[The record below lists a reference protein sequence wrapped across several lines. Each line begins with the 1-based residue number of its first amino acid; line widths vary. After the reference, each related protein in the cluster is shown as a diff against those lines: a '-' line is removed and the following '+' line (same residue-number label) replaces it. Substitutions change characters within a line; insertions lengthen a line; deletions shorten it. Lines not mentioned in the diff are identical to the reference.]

1 MDKNYQKLE
10 ARFAELTAL
19 HEVLVLLDW
28 DKSVLMPVDG
38 VNQRARQASVLSVLR
53 HNKVSDPA
61 IADEIAAV
69 NRQQLDEWQLA
80 NLALMARQHRNA
92 TALNAGLVE
101 RRMTQETKTEVVWR
115 EARAQND
122 FALVASHLENL
133 ISIVREVADAKAAVT
148 GLLPYDSLMEDFSPS
163 MLTADVD
170 PLFDDLAVFLKPFIG
185 EVIAMQE
192 APLPLVPVDV
202 RRQEVFGR
210 KLAGFLGFDPAWS
223 RLDVSTHPFSMGVGD
238 DVRITTRYNPDD
250 FMIAAQGIAH
260 EAGHGFYDRHTPRIW
275 QHQPVG
281 ISGNMGMAV
290 HESQSLSLDMQL
302 GRSRAFWAF
311 LAPHVQADFGVSGAA
326 WSAENLFRQATL
338 VERSFIRVD
347 ADEVTYPAHIILRY
361 RLEKDLIAG
370 KLSVRDLPEAWNA
383 AMQDLVGAVPPDNRR
398 GCLQDIHWYS
408 GAFGYFPAYAL
419 GAIMAAQFAA
429 KMRLDIPDLDV
440 CLERGDFAAFV
451 GWLRDNVHAKGCLYA
466 PRDLVRR
473 VTGEDFSVRYFKEHL
488 SQRYLGGR
496 AWPSATL
503 AHVEKRSA

>member
-10 ARFAELTAL
+10 KRFAELTAIN
-19 HEVLVLLDW
+19 EVLVLLDW
-28 DKSVLMPVDG
+28 DRSVLMPVDG
-38 VNQRARQASVLSVLR
+38 VNQRARQASVLGVLH
-53 HNKVSDPA
+53 HNKISDPA

-69 NRQQLDEWQLA
+69 DRKQLDEWQLA

-92 TALNAGLVE
+92 TALNADLVE
-101 RRMTQETKTEVVWR
+101 RRMTQETRTELIWR

-122 FALVASHLENL
+122 FAMVAGPLENL
-133 ISIVREVADAKAAVT
+133 ISIVREAAAAKADVT
-148 GLLPYDSLMEDFSPS
+148 GLSPYDALMKDFSPS

-185 EVIAMQE
+185 EVIAAQE
-192 APLPLVPVDV
+192 MPLPLAPVDI
-202 RRQEVFGR
+202 RRQEEFGR

-238 DVRITTRYNPDD
+238 DVRITTRYNADD

-260 EAGHGFYDRHTPRIW
+260 EAGHGFYDRFTPRAW

-302 GRSRAFWAF
+302 GRSQAYWRF
-311 LAPHVQADFGVSGAA
+311 LAPHLQADFGVSGAA
-326 WSAENLFRQATL
+326 WSAENLFRQATR

-370 KLSVRDLPEAWNA
+370 KLRVKDLPDAWNA
-383 AMQDLVGAVPPDNRR
+383 AMQDLIGAVPPDNRR
-398 GCLQDIHWYS
+398 GCLQDIHWYCGS
-408 GAFGYFPAYAL
+408 FGYFPAYAL

-429 KMRLDIPDLDV
+429 KMKRDIPDLDAR
-440 CLERGDFAAFV
+440 LEKGDFAAFV
-451 GWLRDNVHAKGCLYA
+451 GWLRDNVHAKGCLYQ
-466 PRDLVRR
+466 PRELVRR
-473 VTGEDFSVRYFKEHL
+473 VTGEDFTVHYFKQHL

-496 AWPSATL
+496 AWPSATS
-503 AHVEKRSA
+503 AHAEKRSA